1 MMIRDMFADDI
12 NRKINGVI
20 KVDQA
25 ADDVIEQELN
35 EYVITRELK
44 KHFITFFNYYGDAF
58 DQPTSDMGVWISGFF
73 GSGKS
78 HFLKML
84 SYLLENKEVKGIR
97 SVERFRKKFED
108 DLANVKISAYC
119 KECKQERV
127 FHMKPIEY
135 YFETGPEGDEEI
147 RCASLGEEIESLQNM
162 IFSTKARQE
171 KSSVEEWKWINWQIA
186 DTTRLMKLEYI
197 CSMDEKHH
205 LDYIILT
212 TDNSMMKIGQYP
224 SIADMTFPELD
235 AYKHVISR
243 EDRKELG
250 TAIGLFASGVGA
262 GSYVYLRRIL
272 ERLVY
277 QAKETA
283 GDVIDDE
290 KFEQARMSE
299 RIKMLGGYLP
309 EVLINNTTIYGILSK
324 GIHELSE
331 EECRKYFPVVKE
343 CIYQI
348 LGMWE
353 SLRKKQADEAAL
365 SKALSAIT
373 TSIK

>member
-1 MMIRDMFADDI
+1 MDNVFA
-12 NRKINGVI
+12 
-20 KVDQA
+20 
-25 ADDVIEQELN
+25 
-35 EYVITRELK
+35 T
-44 KHFITFFNYYGDAF
+44 
-58 DQPTSDMGVWISGFF
+58 
-73 GSGKS
+73 
-78 HFLKML
+78 FLKTAGL
-84 SYLLENKEVKGIR
+84 YHSIEICENNITDLIELIKGNI
-97 SVERFRKKFED
+97 
-108 DLANVKISAYC
+108 KISTYC
-119 KECKQERV
+119 KECKRERV
-127 FHMKPIEY
+127 FRMKPVEY
-135 YFETGPEGDEEI
+135 YFESGSEGHEKI
-147 RCASLGEEIESLQNM
+147 VCRNLGEEIESLQNL
-162 IFSTKARQE
+162 IFSKKVREE
-171 KSSVEEWKWINWQIA
+171 KDFIAEWRWINCQIA
-186 DTTRLMKLEYI
+186 DTVRIMKLEYI
-197 CSMDEKHH
+197 CSMNEKHH
-205 LDYIILT
+205 LDYVVLT

-224 SIADMTFPELD
+224 SVADMTFPELD
-235 AYKHVISR
+235 AYKHVISK

-299 RIKMLGGYLP
+299 RVKMLDGYLP